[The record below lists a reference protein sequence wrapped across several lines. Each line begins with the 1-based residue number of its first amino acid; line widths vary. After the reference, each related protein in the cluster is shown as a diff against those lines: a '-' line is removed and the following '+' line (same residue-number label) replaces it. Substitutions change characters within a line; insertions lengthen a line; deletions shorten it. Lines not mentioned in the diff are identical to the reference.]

1 MKTRAQLIKEIM
13 ADFEKDGEPVTEE
26 EAGEIADLEIKAKK
40 NNVKHY
46 ERSTKPRDKPT
57 RERKIDTEKL
67 EILEELQAALEL
79 CGITATRE
87 REVAL
92 HFGDYELKLIRHK
105 KKQLTNNKKFD
116 IIIIE
121 SEGRKKNEKSTEK
134 KIKKIV
140 DKIKKI

>member
-1 MKTRAQLIKEIM
+1 MKTREQLIKEII
-13 ADFEKDGEPVTEE
+13 AEFEKDGEPVTEE

-40 NNVKHY
+40 NNVKHC

-67 EILEELQAALEL
+67 EILEKIKVTLEN
-79 CGITATRE
+79 CGFAVSRE

-105 KKQLTNNKKFD
+105 KV
-116 IIIIE
+116 
-121 SEGRKKNEKSTEK
+121 
-134 KIKKIV
+134 V
-140 DKIKKI
+140 DKQ

>member
-1 MKTRAQLIKEIM
+1 M
-13 ADFEKDGEPVTEE
+13 EKKITQKDMFNEVIALASANGREDIVKFAEE
-26 EAGEIADLEIKAKK
+26 RIAALDKKSANRKPSKNQTANEEIKAKK

-67 EILEELQAALEL
+67 EILEKIKVTLEN
-79 CGITATRE
+79 CGFAVSRE

-105 KKQLTNNKKFD
+105 KK
-116 IIIIE
+116 
-121 SEGRKKNEKSTEK
+121 
-134 KIKKIV
+134 
-140 DKIKKI
+140 

>member
-1 MKTRAQLIKEIM
+1 MKTREQLIKEIM
-13 ADFEKDGEPVTEE
+13 AEFEKDGEPVTEE
-26 EAGEIADLEIKAKK
+26 EASEIADLEIKAKK
-40 NNVKHY
+40 NNIRHY

-67 EILEELQAALEL
+67 EILEELQAALES

-105 KKQLTNNKKFD
+105 KV
-116 IIIIE
+116 
-121 SEGRKKNEKSTEK
+121 
-134 KIKKIV
+134 V
-140 DKIKKI
+140 DKQ

>member
-1 MKTRAQLIKEIM
+1 MFTSKSLSNTFNRIIEERKEKKGMKTRAQLIKEIM
-13 ADFEKDGEPVTEE
+13 AEFEKDGEPVTEE

-46 ERSTKPRDKPT
+46 ERSTKPRNKPT

-105 KKQLTNNKKFD
+105 KV
-116 IIIIE
+116 
-121 SEGRKKNEKSTEK
+121 
-134 KIKKIV
+134 V
-140 DKIKKI
+140 DKQ